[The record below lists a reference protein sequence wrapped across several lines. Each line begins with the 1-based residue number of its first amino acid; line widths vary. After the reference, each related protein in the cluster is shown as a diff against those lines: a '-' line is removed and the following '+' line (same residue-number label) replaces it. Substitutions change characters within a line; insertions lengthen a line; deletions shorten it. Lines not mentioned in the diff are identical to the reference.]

1 LNEGFKCNCIKTNKY
16 VIFVLCVSDSYVSL

>member
-1 LNEGFKCNCIKTNKY
+1 MKTNKY